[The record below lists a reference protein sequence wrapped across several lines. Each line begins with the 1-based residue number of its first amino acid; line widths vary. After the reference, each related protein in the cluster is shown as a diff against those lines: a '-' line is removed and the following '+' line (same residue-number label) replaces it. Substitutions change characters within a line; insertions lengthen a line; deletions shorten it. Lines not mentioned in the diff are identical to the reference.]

1 MSQRQAARL
10 AHLGSLL
17 RVLADCSAHV
27 HQMNSLRMAPLC
39 ILASNAAAAAAQAGV
54 ARHDDDAD
62 ANIRPPGAARN

>member
-39 ILASNAAAAAAQAGV
+39 ILASNAAAAAQAGV

>member
-1 MSQRQAARL
+1 
-10 AHLGSLL
+10 
-17 RVLADCSAHV
+17 
-27 HQMNSLRMAPLC
+27 MNSLRMAPLC